1 MPQSDNKR
9 IAKNTVYLYIRM
21 IIVMAVTFYTARV
34 VLNVLGFQDYGIYN
48 LVGGVVVLFAF
59 LNNSMTGCTQRYL
72 CVSIGKKDQI
82 YEAKVFTCS
91 VISHI
96 IISILFLVL
105 AETVGLWFIIDVLN
119 IPQES
124 KTSAIIVY
132 QIALLTTLFNI
143 FKVPFNAAI
152 IAHERM
158 NFYAIS
164 SIIEAALNLTI
175 LIPLV
180 YISSNKLILYSSL
193 ISAVSFFILLWYLFY
208 TYKHFPNCRFRP
220 EYLKKSL
227 IKEMLKFTG
236 WSNFSSIANLSAK
249 QGMNFIFNIFYGVI
263 INASVG
269 IMQQVNSAV
278 YSFINNFQVAINPPI
293 IKLYT
298 NSEWDNLK
306 KLYIRAAKYSFFLM
320 LLLSFPLILNINPIL
335 KLWLKDVP
343 EYTGWFCA
351 LSLISLL
358 PNTIGGPIW
367 TIIQASGNLSKY
379 QIIISSLILFNL
391 PLDYLLLYWGM
402 PPYILLIV
410 TLIINSL
417 VILIG
422 IKFVSRCSPIT
433 QSDSILKI
441 IIPCA
446 ITAGVALLVG
456 YIINLNFDEFNGNL
470 LNLFFKILFEVF
482 SIILIIFL
490 LGLKRSER
498 SQVKRLI
505 FSHIKFK

>member
-1 MPQSDNKR
+1 
-9 IAKNTVYLYIRM
+9 M

-96 IISILFLVL
+96 IISILFLIL
-105 AETVGLWFIIDVLN
+105 AETVGLWFILNLLN

-132 QIALLTTLFNI
+132 QIALLTTLFSI

-164 SIIEAALNLTI
+164 SIIEAVLKLMI
-175 LIPLV
+175 LIPLL
-180 YISSNKLILYSSL
+180 YIQTNKLILYSIL
-193 ISAVSFFILLWYLFY
+193 ISFVSFTILLWYILY
-208 TYKHFPNCRFRP
+208 SRRHFPNCRFMH
-220 EYLKKSL
+220 EYISRNL

-249 QGMNFIFNIFYGVI
+249 QGLGFILNIFYGVV
-263 INASVG
+263 INASIG
-269 IMQQVNSAV
+269 IMQQVTTAV
-278 YSFINNFQVAINPPI
+278 YSFISNFQTAINPPL

-298 NSEWDNLK
+298 TENWTELK
-306 KLYIRAAKYSFFLM
+306 KLYINSAKYSFYLM
-320 LLLSFPLILNINPIL
+320 VIISFPIILNINPIL
-335 KLWLKDVP
+335 TLWLKEIP
-343 EYTGWFCA
+343 EFTNWFCV

-358 PNTIGGPIW
+358 PNAIGGPIW
-367 TIIQASGNLSKY
+367 TIIQASGNLSKF
-379 QIIISSLILFNL
+379 QTIISFLIICNL
-391 PLDYLLLYWGM
+391 PLDYILLYIGTR
-402 PPYILLIV
+402 PYILLFITLLINTLV
-410 TLIINSL
+410 VFTGFKFISKCTSITVSDSYLKIFLPCIGTSAIASVIGLIIYYFTEGTVENVFITLIK
-417 VILIG
+417 ILIEV
-422 IKFVSRCSPIT
+422 F
-433 QSDSILKI
+433 I
-441 IIPCA
+441 II
-446 ITAGVALLVG
+446 T
-456 YIINLNFDEFNGNL
+456 IIYVFGLTKSEKVQLKTLAFN
-470 LNLFFKILFEVF
+470 K
-482 SIILIIFL
+482 
-490 LGLKRSER
+490 LK
-498 SQVKRLI
+498 
-505 FSHIKFK
+505 

>member
-1 MPQSDNKR
+1 
-9 IAKNTVYLYIRM
+9 
-21 IIVMAVTFYTARV
+21 
-34 VLNVLGFQDYGIYN
+34 
-48 LVGGVVVLFAF
+48 
-59 LNNSMTGCTQRYL
+59 
-72 CVSIGKKDQI
+72 
-82 YEAKVFTCS
+82 
-91 VISHI
+91 
-96 IISILFLVL
+96 
-105 AETVGLWFIIDVLN
+105 
-119 IPQES
+119 
-124 KTSAIIVY
+124 
-132 QIALLTTLFNI
+132 
-143 FKVPFNAAI
+143 
-152 IAHERM
+152 
-158 NFYAIS
+158 
-164 SIIEAALNLTI
+164 
-175 LIPLV
+175 
-180 YISSNKLILYSSL
+180 
-193 ISAVSFFILLWYLFY
+193 
-208 TYKHFPNCRFRP
+208 
-220 EYLKKSL
+220 
-227 IKEMLKFTG
+227 MLKFTG

-343 EYTGWFCA
+343 EYTGYFCV

-379 QIIISSLILFNL
+379 QIIISSLILSNL
-391 PLDYLLLYWGM
+391 PLDYLLLYWGV
-402 PPYILLIV
+402 PPYILLVV

-417 VILIG
+417 VILVG
-422 IKFVSRCSPIT
+422 IKFVSKCSPIT
-433 QSDSILKI
+433 QSDSIIKI

-446 ITAGVALLVG
+446 ITAGAALLVG
-456 YIINLNFDEFNGNL
+456 YIINLNFAEFNGNL
-470 LNLFFKILFEVF
+470 LNLFLKIIFEVL
-482 SIILIIFL
+482 SIILIIYL

-498 SQVKRLI
+498 SQIKKII